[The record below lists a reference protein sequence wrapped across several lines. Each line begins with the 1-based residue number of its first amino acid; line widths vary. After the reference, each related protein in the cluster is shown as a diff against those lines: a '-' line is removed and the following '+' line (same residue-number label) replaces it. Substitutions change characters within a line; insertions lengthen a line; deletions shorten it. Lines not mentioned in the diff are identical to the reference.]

1 MRQAEAEVNTPQ
13 VIERDYERVTPEA
26 IHSIQRVQKLQLL
39 VLMNSSSSRTRTRTT
54 NNFNAAADESGSKQK
69 RKHKLKAEIA
79 FNV

>member
-26 IHSIQRVQKLQLL
+26 IHSIQRVQKLRLL
-39 VLMNSSSSRTRTRTT
+39 VLMNSSSSRTRTT